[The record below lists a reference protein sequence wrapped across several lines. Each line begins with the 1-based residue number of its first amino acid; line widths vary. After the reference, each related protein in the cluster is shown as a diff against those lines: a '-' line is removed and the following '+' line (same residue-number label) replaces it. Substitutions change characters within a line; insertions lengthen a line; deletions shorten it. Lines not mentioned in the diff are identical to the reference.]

1 MGFALE
7 LSQEVGKV
15 RACTALALPRASFY
29 RLNRPPRG
37 DTQPRPSPPR
47 TLVAEERQAVLQTLN
62 SEEFSDKAPAEV
74 YATLL
79 DRRQYLCSIRTMY
92 RILGKNGEVRE
103 RRDQLRHPTY
113 KKPELLATGSNQVW
127 SWDITKLLG
136 PQKWTYFYLYVI
148 LDIFSRYPVGWML
161 AERESAS
168 LAERLIVETQE
179 KQGIQPGQ
187 LTVHMDRGAP
197 MTAKSFALLL
207 SDLGIT
213 KSYSRPHVSDDNP
226 FIESHFKTAKYMPDF
241 PEKFGSIQDA
251 RAYFRQFFGWYAMEH
266 HHSGIALLTPYQVH
280 HGLSELVTSQ
290 RQEVLTQAYT
300 RHPER
305 FVRQPPRALQVP
317 TAVWINP
324 PPVRKE
330 ENPTPVNSVPQS
342 DLPGSP
348 RNDDLESTRPMAP
361 PENASLGMSGRT
373 KTGELASPEQPV
385 HANAQHSPLHDAPAR
400 HFAINPTPSKP
411 TAKRSR
417 PRRSAAALH

>member
-1 MGFALE
+1 
-7 LSQEVGKV
+7 
-15 RACTALALPRASFY
+15 
-29 RLNRPPRG
+29 
-37 DTQPRPSPPR
+37 
-47 TLVAEERQAVLQTLN
+47 LN
-62 SEEFSDKAPAEV
+62 SQEFSDKAPAEV

-92 RILGKNGEVRE
+92 RILGENGEVRE
-103 RRDQLRHPTY
+103 RRDQLRHPAY
-113 KKPELLATGSNQVW
+113 KKPELLATGPNQVW

-148 LDIFSRYPVGWML
+148 LDIFSRYAVGWMV

-179 KQGIQPGQ
+179 KEGIKPGE

-207 SDLGIT
+207 ADLGIT

-241 PEKFGSIQDA
+241 PDKFGSVQDA
-251 RAYFRQFFGWYAMEH
+251 RAHFRRFFQWYAMEH
-266 HHSGIALLTPYQVH
+266 HHSGIALLTPHQVH
-280 HGLSELVTSQ
+280 HGLAELVIGQ
-290 RQEVLTQAYT
+290 RQEVLTQAYA

-305 FVRQPPRALQVP
+305 FVRRPPKALQVP

-324 PPVRKE
+324 PPSRKE
-330 ENPTPVNSVPQS
+330 ENQASTNSVPQS

-348 RNDDLESTRPMAP
+348 RNDDLGSTRPVAP
-361 PENASLGMSGRT
+361 PGTTPPATPREAEREGCSSQETL
-373 KTGELASPEQPV
+373 
-385 HANAQHSPLHDAPAR
+385 SPLPVQPSPRQDNPAR
-400 HFAINPTPSKP
+400 ALPINTTAFKP
-411 TAKRSR
+411 TAERKR

>member
-7 LSQEVGKV
+7 LSKEVGKV
-15 RACTALALPRASFY
+15 QACAALALPRASLY

-37 DTQPRPSPPR
+37 EAQPRPSPPR
-47 TLVAEERQAVLQTLN
+47 ALDREERRAVLGTLN

-92 RILGKNGEVRE
+92 RILGHNGQVRE
-103 RRDQLRHPTY
+103 RRDQLRHPSY
-113 KKPELLATGSNQVW
+113 KKPELLATGANQVW

-148 LDIFSRYPVGWML
+148 LDIFSRYPVGWMV

-168 LAERLIVETQE
+168 LAERLIAETQE

-197 MTAKSFALLL
+197 MTSKSFALLL

-226 FIESHFKTAKYMPDF
+226 FIESHFKTAKYMPGF
-241 PEKFGSIQDA
+241 PEKFGSVQDA
-251 RAYFRQFFGWYAMEH
+251 RAYFRRFFQWYAMEH
-266 HHSGIALLTPYQVH
+266 HHWGIALLTPYQVH
-280 HGLSELVTSQ
+280 HGLSERVTSQ
-290 RQEVLTQAYT
+290 RQEVLSEAYA

-317 TAVWINP
+317 PAVWINP
-324 PPVRKE
+324 PLARKE
-330 ENPTPVNSVPQS
+330 ENQDPTNSVPQS

-348 RNDDLESTRPMAP
+348 RNDDLGSTRPVAP
-361 PENASLGMSGRT
+361 PEPVSPATATEVPASQET
-373 KTGELASPEQPV
+373 ITA
-385 HANAQHSPLHDAPAR
+385 APAPR
-400 HFAINPTPSKP
+400 KDQRAHALPARTTPFKP
-411 TAKRSR
+411 TTERTR
-417 PRRSAAALH
+417 PRHSAAALH